1 MFLMTDFTMN
11 MFPGRGAMQEIGYQI
26 FDSRLKPQ
34 EASEKHG
41 KPSRIVATLI
51 KKRIM
56 QRKCVFQL

>member
-1 MFLMTDFTMN
+1 
-11 MFPGRGAMQEIGYQI
+11 MQEIGYQI

-41 KPSRIVATLI
+41 KPSKIVATLI